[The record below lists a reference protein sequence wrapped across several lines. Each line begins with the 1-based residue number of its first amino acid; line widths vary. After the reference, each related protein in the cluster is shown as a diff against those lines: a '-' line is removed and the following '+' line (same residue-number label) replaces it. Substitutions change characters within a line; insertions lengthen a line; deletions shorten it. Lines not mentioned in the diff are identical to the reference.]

1 MQYVVSLFKIFDV
14 FVLVLVS
21 RFQIT
26 FYPGPGHFVDIYLLV
41 IRSLQPLIKLI
52 RSSRYY
58 ELLLLDISI
67 CLYLLRHQ

>member
-1 MQYVVSLFKIFDV
+1 MQYVVSLFRIFDV

-26 FYPGPGHFVDIYLLV
+26 FCPVPGFFVNIYLLV

-52 RSSRYY
+52 RSSRYRSY
-58 ELLLLDISI
+58 YYYIDIS
-67 CLYLLRHQ
+67 YKTPVDK

>member
-1 MQYVVSLFKIFDV
+1 MQYVVSLFRIFDV

-26 FYPGPGHFVDIYLLV
+26 FCPVPGFFVDIYLLV

-58 ELLLLDISI
+58 ELLFLDISTKTSVDK
-67 CLYLLRHQ
+67 